1 MISLNLLSPENKKT
15 TEEKLLYL
23 SIKNLLGSLLV
34 FALFSAIIL
43 LSAKVILANNFQ
55 TIIEQTTLI
64 VKEYGGVN
72 QKIKEINQ
80 KIDTVSDTQEKFVAW
95 SLTLEK
101 IANLVPINTTTSV
114 MILSRADERVILKG
128 TAKTRNDLLLLKSNL
143 ENSDI
148 FSSVKI
154 PFSNLL
160 TREDIDFEFEL
171 ALNKKIFEISDI
183 LVEIPDEPKETTKTD
198 EAIIKL

>member
-1 MISLNLLSPENKKT
+1 MINLNLLSPENKKI
-15 TEEKLLYL
+15 TEERLLYI
-23 SIKNLLGSLLV
+23 SIKNLLGILLI
-34 FALFSAIIL
+34 FAIFSAITL
-43 LSAKVILANNFQ
+43 LTAKLVLANNFQ

-80 KIDTVSDTQEKFVAW
+80 KIKTINDTQEKFVAW
-95 SLTLEK
+95 SQILSK
-101 IANLVPINTTTSV
+101 ISNLIPQNTTTSV
-114 MILSRADERVILKG
+114 IILSRSNEDMILKG

-143 ENSDI
+143 ENSGI

-160 TREDIDFEFEL
+160 IRENIDFEFEL
-171 ALNKKIFEISDI
+171 KLNKKIFEFFENVVAAS
-183 LVEIPDEPKETTKTD
+183 VEFKEPTEEET
-198 EAIIKL
+198 E